1 MAAILSQYDVLN
13 NQNDFV
19 ESLEDKPM
27 ERNLFME
34 ESKNTLDPVK
44 RNSKVGIIKDIQ
56 WVELVSCAQEILVL
70 CYEHY
75 AKL

>member
-56 WVELVSCAQEILVL
+56 
-70 CYEHY
+70 
-75 AKL
+75 